1 MTRVRVFISPK
12 KNCEIGE
19 GDEVKKDEPD
29 QREGEFEIHGRIGT
43 EGDDGMIG
51 EKEDGGEGD
60 EQGKID
66 CAEEFI
72 RHFGRPWGEGRQKV

>member
-1 MTRVRVFISPK
+1 
-12 KNCEIGE
+12 
-19 GDEVKKDEPD
+19 
-29 QREGEFEIHGRIGT
+29 
-43 EGDDGMIG
+43 MIG